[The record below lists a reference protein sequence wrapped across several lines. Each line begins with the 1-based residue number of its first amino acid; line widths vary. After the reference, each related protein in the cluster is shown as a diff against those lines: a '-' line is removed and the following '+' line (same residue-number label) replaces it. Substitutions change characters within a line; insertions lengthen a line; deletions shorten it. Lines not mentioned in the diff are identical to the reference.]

1 MTRFRPIVTAALVL
15 LGLGA
20 CTAYRQLV
28 GEDTVSL
35 EKAEV
40 LRMEA
45 TLRRPIPKI
54 CPREPVQMWVVVEAR
69 LPDQSTASR
78 LETWVGDQRARRNG
92 FLDFGNFTFTS
103 GQGTFDELGV
113 FRPNGDVR
121 LTVERGFEIQTALR
135 FQPERFTQARL
146 YEPDYSCI
154 RSAGAAGRA
163 GRNGQSGSNGSYGSD
178 GGDERPGYNGEPG
191 APGEPGGPGE
201 RGPRFQAFA
210 TYVRTRFYTRLLA
223 VRLEGGVSDLVL
235 APPDQELVLV
245 ARGGPGGNGGAGG
258 RGGDGGDGGRGRP
271 GRSGGAGG
279 AGGTGAEGGNGGPG
293 GTIELIYD
301 ARFPELGKMI
311 TVDVSGG
318 PGGRPAPAAPAATG
332 ATAGRVARIREAAAA
347 APAAPPAATATRG
360 SRGRR
365 GPRDSGRGRSPSASP
380 ACRGSS
386 PTDSDRGWVS
396 GPPSALRRASRPRG

>member
-1 MTRFRPIVTAALVL
+1 
-15 LGLGA
+15 
-20 CTAYRQLV
+20 
-28 GEDTVSL
+28 
-35 EKAEV
+35 
-40 LRMEA
+40 MEA
-45 TLRRPIPKI
+45 TLRRLIPKI

-191 APGEPGGPGE
+191 SPGEPGGPGE

-318 PGGRPAPAAPAATG
+318 PGGRAGSGG
-332 ATAGRVARIREAAAA
+332 AGGNGGDGGKGREN
-347 APAAPPAATATRG
+347 
-360 SRGRR
+360 SR
-365 GPRDSGRGRSPSASP
+365 SGRGGPGGPAGSDGDAGEQGSPGTARFRP
-380 ACRGSS
+380 
-386 PTDSDRGWVS
+386 
-396 GPPSALRRASRPRG
+396 GPVTERFAGMPGIQPY